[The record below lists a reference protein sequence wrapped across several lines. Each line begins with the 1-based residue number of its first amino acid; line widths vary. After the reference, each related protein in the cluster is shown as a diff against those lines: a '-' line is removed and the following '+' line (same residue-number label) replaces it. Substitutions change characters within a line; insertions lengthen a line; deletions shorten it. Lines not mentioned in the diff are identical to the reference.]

1 MHTCVQGTVLDVL
14 CLPQEVLLAAVLF
27 EPLFT
32 WGKLP
37 FTFKSRPH
45 NHTFSLFYSDRGPV
59 QVSVLY
65 ARDECVEG
73 LKSVNLLL
81 SSHRFSRLVQGLKLV
96 TSLTSMSHFSPWTM
110 QTLIHLVV
118 FLLVLSLCHAAW
130 GCLILLDMGHL
141 PTLLSLSGSMMPI
154 FTSEWGRE
162 SMHISPTFPLR
173 QLSDC
178 TCTSSLSH
186 CVSPLTGFD
195 CFFSTG
201 LSDIGVNKG
210 KRARCQWL
218 SYYCQLWMNNLLSN
232 WYPCS

>member
-1 MHTCVQGTVLDVL
+1 MHTCVHGRVLDVL

-27 EPLFT
+27 EPLFI

-37 FTFKSRPH
+37 FTFKSGPH
-45 NHTFSLFYSDRGPV
+45 NHTFSLFYSDRWPV
-59 QVSVLY
+59 QVSVPW

-73 LKSVNLLL
+73 LKSVNLCCR
-81 SSHRFSRLVQGLKLV
+81 SVQGLKLV
-96 TSLTSMSHFSPWTM
+96 SSLTSMSHFSPWTM

-162 SMHISPTFPLR
+162 SMHISLTFPLQ

-186 CVSPLTGFD
+186 CVSQLTGFN
-195 CFFSTG
+195 CFFQQDWVT
-201 LSDIGVNKG
+201 
-210 KRARCQWL
+210 
-218 SYYCQLWMNNLLSN
+218 
-232 WYPCS
+232 